1 MRSDIKSNVLNHSMV
16 KDKYQEGTGH
26 RKVMKYLKEKLLPP
40 HLMLC
45 G

>member
-1 MRSDIKSNVLNHSMV
+1 MQSDVKNSVLDHSMAE
-16 KDKYQEGTGH
+16 DKYQEGTGH
-26 RKVMKYLKEKLLPP
+26 RKVMKYLKEKLLSP